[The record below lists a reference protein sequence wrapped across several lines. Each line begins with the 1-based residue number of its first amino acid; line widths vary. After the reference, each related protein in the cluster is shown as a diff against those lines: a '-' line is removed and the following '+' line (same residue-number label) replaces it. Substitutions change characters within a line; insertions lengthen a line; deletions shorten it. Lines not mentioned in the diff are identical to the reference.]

1 MITLRKITHENLCE
15 CIYDIETTEEQSE
28 FVDSNVESLAEAY
41 ASITNG
47 GFATPYAVYANDTMV
62 GFVMYTFAD
71 KPGGDLSPPYALPCY
86 YIWRILIDKN
96 QQGKGYGKAAIAKII
111 EEIKTMP
118 HGKADR
124 IYTSWAPDNIA
135 SKSLFESFGF
145 AETGEVDGDIE
156 EDDVCEIVV
165 KLDI

>member
-1 MITLRKITHENLCE
+1 MIMLKKITHENLCE
-15 CIYDIETTEEQSE
+15 CIYDIETSEKQKE

-41 ASITNG
+41 VDITNG
-47 GFATPYAVYANDTMV
+47 GYATPYAVYDNETMV
-62 GFVMYTFAD
+62 GFVMYTFMD
-71 KPGGDLSPPYALPCY
+71 KTNGPYVLPCY

-96 QQGKGYGKAAIAKII
+96 RQRKGYGKQAIEKVI

-118 HGKADR
+118 HGKAER
-124 IYTSWAPDNIA
+124 IYTSWVPENIA

-145 AETGEVDGDIE
+145 VETGEIDDGE
-156 EDDVCEIVV
+156 VVV

>member
-1 MITLRKITHENLCE
+1 MITLRIITHENLCE
-15 CIYDIETTEEQSE
+15 CIYEIETTEEQKE

-41 ASITNG
+41 ASIANG
-47 GFATPYAVYANDTMV
+47 GYATPYAVYDGDIMV

-71 KPGGDLSPPYALPCY
+71 KPGGDILEPYELPCY

-96 QQGKGYGKAAIAKII
+96 QQRKGYGKKTIAKII

-118 HGKADR
+118 YGKANR
-124 IYTSWAPDNIA
+124 IYTSWNPKNTA

-145 AETGEVDGDIE
+145 IETGTFDGDLD
-156 EDDVCEIVV
+156 EDDYEVIVR
-165 KLDI
+165 LDI